1 MPRQP
6 HTVFDGLES
15 TVEGAKAKVADVG
28 ARVRDSRAVAVVA
41 ALFGTTPSRGGRE
54 TGPVN
59 YRTVDQRVAE
69 TRGDV
74 RRYRRASTAAGPEL
88 DPTSGWPGAMGVWVS
103 RVKPGGIWD
112 DRGRAEAAAKAAAK
126 VGREGVDWR
135 QFERQGNFSYGATAA
150 GLGLPLPVAQFGAGA
165 MQRISNVGKA
175 LRGEDLKPSVGYLGP
190 YYGDDPRDQAPIREG
205 YAYGRRLIKR

>member
-1 MPRQP
+1 MKPR
-6 HTVFDGLES
+6 
-15 TVEGAKAKVADVG
+15 
-28 ARVRDSRAVAVVA
+28 
-41 ALFGTTPSRGGRE
+41 
-54 TGPVN
+54 
-59 YRTVDQRVAE
+59 
-69 TRGDV
+69 
-74 RRYRRASTAAGPEL
+74 
-88 DPTSGWPGAMGVWVS
+88 GV
-103 RVKPGGIWD
+103 WD

-150 GLGLPLPVAQFGAGA
+150 SLGLPLPVAQFGAGA

-190 YYGDDPRDQAPIREG
+190 YYGDDPRDQEPIREG